1 MLKGAKRRAAN
12 HPGDLPWRVMF
23 AGLGG
28 LYYPGHRME
37 AHGRQRTRKVYRIVV
52 RAEIGERFAAAFEG
66 MDVRVAGGRTIITG
80 EVLDQSHL
88 HGILDRI
95 HALGLELVSLEPAS
109 EEPRGGVVLQTGQ
122 PANRARGV

>member
-1 MLKGAKRRAAN
+1 
-12 HPGDLPWRVMF
+12 
-23 AGLGG
+23 
-28 LYYPGHRME
+28 ME